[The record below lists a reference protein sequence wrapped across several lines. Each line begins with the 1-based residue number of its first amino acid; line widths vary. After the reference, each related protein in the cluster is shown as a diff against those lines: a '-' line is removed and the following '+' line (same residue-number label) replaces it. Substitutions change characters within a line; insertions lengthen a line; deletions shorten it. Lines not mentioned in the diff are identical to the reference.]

1 MTDRLHLILNF
12 SSIFYPYRYC
22 LFSNAKHTSFTTPF
36 DSQICIFGCCRLI
49 RIQVQSVS

>member
-1 MTDRLHLILNF
+1 MTDRLHLILNS

-22 LFSNAKHTSFTTPF
+22 LFSNTKHTSTQF
-36 DSQICIFGCCRLI
+36 DSQTCIFGCCRLI